1 MASDE
6 LRDRDAAPY
15 EQITYSVADRI
26 ATISLDRPET
36 RNGYTLRMADE
47 LVDAFDRADSDDDV
61 RVVVFTG
68 AGDHFCAGLDLSA
81 GEMALIAEKAQK
93 AAAGEFV
100 EEPAGR
106 CSMRIFAMDKPVIAA
121 IRGAAV
127 GAGATIVLP
136 ADYRLLATD
145 ARFGFVFSRRGIF
158 AEGASTWF
166 LPRLVGMGCALDWLI
181 SGRAFDAPEALAA
194 GLAHSVHEPDQLL
207 PKAYQLAKAIV
218 DRTAP
223 VSVAVIR
230 RMVYR
235 MSTLESPVPVHLL
248 DSRLMSDRIG
258 SPDAIEGFDAF
269 LTRRDPVFPG
279 RVGKDLPAYLPS
291 HDPWRE
297 GAPAVLGEDPSLP
310 EQSPS
315 P

>member
-6 LRDRDAAPY
+6 LRDAARY

-26 ATISLDRPET
+26 ATISLDRPDT

-47 LVDAFDRADSDDDV
+47 LVDAFDRADADEDV

-68 AGDHFCAGLDLSA
+68 AGDHFCAGLDLA
-81 GEMALIAEKAQK
+81 PEEMALIAEHAP
-93 AAAGEFV
+93 AEGEV
-100 EEPAGR
+100 WHEPAGR

-136 ADYRLLATD
+136 ADYRLVAGD

-181 SGRAFDAPEALAA
+181 SGRAFDAQEALAT
-194 GLAHSVHEPDQLL
+194 GLAHSMYEPDQLL

-248 DSRLMSDRIG
+248 DSRLMADSIA
-258 SPDAIEGFDAF
+258 SPDAAEGFDAF
-269 LTRRDPVFPG
+269 LSRRDPVFPG
-279 RVGKDLPAYLPS
+279 RVGKDLPDYLPPSGAWRS
-291 HDPWRE
+291 H
-297 GAPAVLGEDPSLP
+297 ASAVSGEEPSLP

>member
-6 LRDRDAAPY
+6 LRDAAPY

-26 ATISLDRPET
+26 ATISLNRPEA
-36 RNGYTLRMADE
+36 RNGFTLRMSEE
-47 LVDAFDRADSDDDV
+47 LVAAFDRADADEDV

-68 AGDHFCAGLDLSA
+68 AGDHFCTGLDLA
-81 GEMALIAEKAQK
+81 PEEIALIAEKAPD
-93 AAAGEFV
+93 ASAGEV
-100 EEPAGR
+100 WQEPAGH
-106 CSMRIFAMDKPVIAA
+106 CTMRMFAMNKPVIAA

-127 GAGATIVLP
+127 GAGASVTLP
-136 ADYRLLATD
+136 ADYRLVASD

-181 SGRAFDAPEALAA
+181 SGRAFDAQEALAS
-194 GLAHSVHEPDQLL
+194 GLAHSIHEPEQLL

-235 MSTLESPVPVHLL
+235 VGTLESPLPAHLL
-248 DSRLMSDRIG
+248 DSRLMADSLD
-258 SPDAIEGFDAF
+258 SPDAAEGFDAF

-279 RVGKDLPAYLPS
+279 RVGKDLPDYLPS
-291 HDPWRE
+291 HDPWRDA
-297 GAPAVLGEDPSLP
+297 APAVSGEEPSLP

>member
-6 LRDRDAAPY
+6 LNDAAPY
-15 EQITYSVADRI
+15 TQVTYSVADRI
-26 ATISLDRPET
+26 ATISLNRPDA
-36 RNGYTLRMADE
+36 RNGYTLRMSEELVHAFGRADADE
-47 LVDAFDRADSDDDV
+47 NV

-68 AGDHFCAGLDLSA
+68 AGDHFCTGLDLSA
-81 GEMALIAEKAQK
+81 EEIGLISEKVPDSS
-93 AAAGEFV
+93 AGETWQ
-100 EEPAGR
+100 EPAGH
-106 CSMRIFAMDKPVIAA
+106 CAMRIFAMDKPVIAA
-121 IRGAAV
+121 VRGAAV

-136 ADYRLLATD
+136 ADYRLVAAD

-166 LPRLVGMGCALDWLI
+166 LPRLVGLGCALDWLI
-181 SGRAFDAPEALAA
+181 SGRAFDAQEALAS
-194 GLAHSVHEPDQLL
+194 GLAHSIHEPDQLL

-218 DRTAP
+218 DKTAP

-235 MSTLESPVPVHLL
+235 TGTMASPLPTHVL
-248 DSRLMSDRIG
+248 DSRLMADSLG
-258 SPDAIEGFDAF
+258 SPDATEGFDAF
-269 LTRRDPVFPG
+269 LSRRDPVFPG
-279 RVGKDLPAYLPS
+279 QVGKDLPDYLPS
-291 HDPWRE
+291 PDPWRDD
-297 GAPAVLGEDPSLP
+297 APAVSGEGPSHP